1 MDKIE
6 NERQRWY
13 INKKA
18 GHGEDMYTTLYK
30 NSAVQSQHMNMLA
43 SSCMEYIFAR
53 CITKSQEE
61 IERSL
66 CYLALCYSANEL
78 WHIFCL

>member
-1 MDKIE
+1 MKGRGGISI
-6 NERQRWY
+6 RRL
-13 INKKA
+13 
-18 GHGEDMYTTLYK
+18 DMVRTCTLTLYK